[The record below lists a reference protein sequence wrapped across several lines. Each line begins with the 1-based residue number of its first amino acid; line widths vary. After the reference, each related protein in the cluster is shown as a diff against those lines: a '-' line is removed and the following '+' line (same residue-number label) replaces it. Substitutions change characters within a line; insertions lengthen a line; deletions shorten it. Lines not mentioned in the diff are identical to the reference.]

1 MPPELSHPL
10 PSRPTPER
18 VTGFYNQADIAGR
31 YNASRALPD
40 AVLGVWVERIR
51 RQIGPAR
58 RAVAVDLGCGTG
70 RFTGVLAR
78 HFADVVVG
86 VDPSGPMLA
95 AAAAQSPDLKGV
107 HFVRAAAER
116 LPVADSSADL
126 VFLSMVYHH
135 FADEGRAL

>member
-1 MPPELSHPL
+1 MSPDFSHPL

-31 YNASRALPD
+31 FTASRALRD
-40 AVLGVWVERIR
+40 VVLDEWVERIR

-95 AAAAQSPDLKGV
+95 AAAAQAAGAAGV

-116 LPVADSSADL
+116 LPLDESTADL
-126 VFLSMVYHH
+126 VFL
-135 FADEGRAL
+135 